1 MQTERLGI
9 GVIQESDLL
18 EKLNRLKNILAD
30 MGSAAVAFSGG
41 VDSTFLLKVAHD
53 VLGDRCIGIVALS
66 ESYLPEEAEEARKLA
81 NQIGVECVFIET
93 RELQNEQ
100 YASNPI
106 NRCYYCKKE
115 LFAKMFEV
123 AASRGIKWLLYG
135 ANADDLGD
143 FRPGSQAAKEV
154 NARAPLVEAGITK
167 AEIRELSRRL
177 GLPTW
182 NKPASAC
189 LASRVPYGTRIT
201 ADILNRI
208 ASAERFLKQ
217 KGFTQVRVRH
227 HSDIARIEVPRE
239 EFPRL
244 LEGDTAAEIAS
255 KLKELGYVYVTL
267 DLQGFRSGSMNEVL
281 SKNKLAS
288 AGAQQ

>member
-1 MQTERLGI
+1 MQTERLGVA
-9 GVIQESDLL
+9 VIQESDLL

-41 VDSTFLLKVAHD
+41 VDSTFLLKVARD

-66 ESYLPEEAEEARKLA
+66 ESYLPEEAEEARELA

-93 RELQNEQ
+93 QELQNEQ
-100 YASNPI
+100 YASNPT

-123 AASRGIKWLLYG
+123 AESRGIKWLLYG

-239 EFPRL
+239 EFSRL
-244 LEGDTAAEIAS
+244 LEGDTAAEIVT

>member
-9 GVIQESDLL
+9 GMIQESDLL

-66 ESYLPEEAEEARKLA
+66 ESYPPEEAEDARELA

-93 RELQNEQ
+93 QELQNEQ

-123 AASRGIKWLLYG
+123 AESRGIKWLLYG

-239 EFPRL
+239 EFSRL
-244 LEGDTAAEIAS
+244 LEGDTAAEIVT

-288 AGAQQ
+288 TGAQQ